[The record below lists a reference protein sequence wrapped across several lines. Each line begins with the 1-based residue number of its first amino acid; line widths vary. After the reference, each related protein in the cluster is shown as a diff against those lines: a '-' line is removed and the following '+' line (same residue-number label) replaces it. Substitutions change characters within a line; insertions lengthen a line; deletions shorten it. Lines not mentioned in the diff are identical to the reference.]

1 MYVQNYDYKSAL
13 NTLDDLKKISSVQEK
28 PKVER
33 RQIKLFEDIYLN
45 NQADNLSALKAL
57 ALYIDYS
64 DLAPKSKNYHAI
76 IQKLADRLVAVDLLD
91 RAYNLLEERLKS
103 NQLTK
108 IETATYGSRMALIE
122 LFRGNN
128 HEALKIL
135 KTTQSSDIP
144 QTLKLQRRI
153 IKAKALAGTGQ
164 EKQALD
170 LLKDDFSKNALL
182 LKSEIF
188 WSNGQWGEAADSIK
202 YLIEPPTP
210 GKALSEEQ
218 INYILDWATAL
229 KKAGRETVVV
239 RLRNKFMPYF
249 QGTKYYSVFSVL
261 TNTLEDKQLN
271 IRNINQAVNDI
282 ETFSNFAK
290 IYNQALI
297 GNTVKDNDAEK

>member
-1 MYVQNYDYKSAL
+1 M
-13 NTLDDLKKISSVQEK
+13 
-28 PKVER
+28 
-33 RQIKLFEDIYLN
+33 
-45 NQADNLSALKAL
+45 
-57 ALYIDYS
+57 
-64 DLAPKSKNYHAI
+64 
-76 IQKLADRLVAVDLLD
+76 LD

-188 WSNGQWGEAADSIK
+188 WKGGLWGNAADSIK